1 MRTLAFLLSLTLLF
15 APLPGHRTH
24 AQDDEAAWLLAQ
36 INALRQ
42 RNGQVPLSLNPHLI
56 ASAVAHSTYLAT
68 HPYGDPHREANGSTP
83 ETRALAAG
91 YPGRLVGENVVGG
104 TGANVQWAFTWWVKS
119 PIHLQNMLAG
129 WTEIGIG
136 IVNGPYG
143 RWYTTDFG
151 DQGAGLLAPT
161 DPPPTPGT
169 SMPDSSAAPNGTN
182 NANPAPKADLPRPT
196 RRPTRAP
203 TLTPTITFT
212 PSITFTPRPTF
223 TPTFTP
229 TGLPPTFTPIVL
241 EVSPPPTSAQSS
253 APTAMPGAPSPSPV
267 AVAMAGAVG
276 ANSPPVEPAAPGEPV
291 RGLIPWLLALQGIIV
306 GGLVL
311 GSVIRRR
318 HRP

>member
-1 MRTLAFLLSLTLLF
+1 MRTLAFWLSLTLLF
-15 APLPGHRTH
+15 APLSAHPVH

-56 ASAVAHSTYLAT
+56 ASATAHSTYLAT
-68 HPYGDPHREANGSTP
+68 HPYGDPHREVNGSTP

-151 DQGAGLLAPT
+151 DQGAGLVAPT
-161 DPPPTPGT
+161 DPPPTPGA
-169 SMPDSSAAPNGTN
+169 SVAPSNGAGS
-182 NANPAPKADLPRPT
+182 ANPAPKADVPRPT
-196 RRPTRAP
+196 RRPTQAP

-241 EVSPPPTSAQSS
+241 EVSPPPATGQSS
-253 APTAMPGAPSPSPV
+253 VPATTPGAPSPSPV
-267 AVAMAGAVG
+267 AVAMAGAVD
-276 ANSPPVEPAAPGEPV
+276 ASPPPVQPVAPSTGDPI

-306 GGLVL
+306 GGLVA
-311 GSVIRRR
+311 GSVLRRR